1 MDKQELGA
9 GTNICVVCL
18 PTCGQLKGFP
28 GDSNVHNLYSQMM
41 KPSCLNNDY
50 DNMSLERQ
58 LLDLGPK
65 KSKSF
70 FFNLR

>member
-1 MDKQELGA
+1 MELGQIFVLFVYHRV
-9 GTNICVVCL
+9 GNS
-18 PTCGQLKGFP
+18 KGFP

-41 KPSCLNNDY
+41 KPSSLNNDY